1 LRFSDEQILKDM
13 ENVIRA
19 IEFYIWE
26 YENTPQPLSR
36 ELEV

>member
-13 ENVIRA
+13 ENDTGYRVLYLVRGKH
-19 IEFYIWE
+19 
-26 YENTPQPLSR
+26 TPGPLKR